1 MTLMRHCL
9 IFPFGGQ
16 TKWIDLSIRDLPDLE
31 WVIIAANDAS
41 EDAPKTED
49 RQFYQKALKYA
60 RDRRVQEQEY
70 PAPKQRQYKVLNVPE
85 FPQFYEVLAYFR
97 HLFLYLQDQGFDQF
111 SVHLSSGLTLWRFA
125 LYQCA
130 EEFRNV
136 FVNPF
141 VYNKDTGT
149 MERIQ
154 IYRALTD
161 IEQNLIALLAGVAKI
176 SLSDLTTMHS
186 QQYGQKTL
194 SYILKVVNH
203 LEESGLVD
211 GVKAGRVKM
220 VSLSPMGWELYQPKT
235 REKNTQLFQHDFGV

>member
-1 MTLMRHCL
+1 MRHCL

-16 TKWIDLSIRDLPDLE
+16 TKWIDLSIRDFPDLE

-41 EDAPKTED
+41 DETPKKED
-49 RQFYQKALKYA
+49 RQFYQKALEYA
-60 RDRRVQEQEY
+60 RDRRVQEREY

-85 FPQFYEVLAYFR
+85 FTQFYEVMAYFR
-97 HLFLYLQDQGFDQF
+97 HLFIYLQEQGFDHI
-111 SVHLSSGLTLWRFA
+111 SVHVSSGLTLWRFA

-130 EEFRNV
+130 EEFQEIV
-136 FVNPF
+136 VNPF

-149 MERIQ
+149 MERIR

-161 IEQNLIALLAGVAKI
+161 IEQNIIALLTGVDKI
-176 SLSDLTTMHS
+176 SLSDLTTLYS
-186 QQYGQKTL
+186 QHFDHKSL
-194 SYILKVVNH
+194 SYLLKVVNH

-220 VSLSPMGWELYQPKT
+220 VSLSPMGCELYQPKT
-235 REKNTQLFQHDFGV
+235 RDTNTQLFQRDFEV